1 MPKGDDGNY
10 TMTTSVNGIEYVYR
24 RTYDQLDHGTVNC
37 YSKWGCRC
45 PACKKRIKEWR
56 EDYLARTRVE

>member
-45 PACKKRIKEWR
+45 PAW
-56 EDYLARTRVE
+56 T